1 MTKPNPAGDRNQPG
15 RFQLPADLTTLT
27 REQLAEL
34 RTAAE
39 VEFDGIYGAEG
50 GARADQLGRAN
61 ELVEAIEKIQARS
74 EALAADEADTQA
86 KFDALAARRRPATT
100 PEGEPPGGDGETG
113 DENTTE
119 TADSATADQ
128 LVPVGGATTASRELG
143 GLAGGKQLNPS
154 LAGIRATGPTQ
165 VPPTPPPLAITASVG
180 LPGAFEPGA
189 RINDLR
195 QLGDLA
201 EDRARGL
208 GDAGKGA
215 NRYMPRR
222 GSESYGGVQ
231 LASIARQWRDG
242 QFSESGGIAEI
253 EEYRTRIAAKRRPE
267 AFSALVAAG
276 GWCAMGEPIWDF
288 FNVTCQ
294 GGMIDLPT
302 RGINRGGII
311 VPTSPT
317 VADAYTPDLGFY
329 EATFSN
335 ATVPWL
341 WTEADDILTV
351 TGSTNKPCLR
361 VPCAGMTNY
370 RLECYGVCI
379 TAGNLADNA
388 WPESTANFLQL
399 INNVHYHAS
408 NARYIS
414 QIVTLAGSAI
424 FGSVG
429 CTGGGRG
436 AAAPLLGV
444 AEIAAVDTR
453 ARYGACPDDVMEWVL
468 PTWAKTSIRIDLSK
482 RMGISDFMCVTDAMI
497 AAWFNCRNI
506 RVQFVEDWQVRAAG
520 QPGASSPVTTLPTSV
535 QGLMYF
541 PGAIVRGNGMSLNL
555 GVVRDSTLNA
565 ENDHTALWME
575 ECHLIAQFGPAP
587 RLYQIELCPDG
598 TVGAADLTSCC
609 P

>member
-1 MTKPNPAGDRNQPG
+1 MSKPNPANQPG
-15 RFQLPADLTTLT
+15 RFQLPADLTSLT
-27 REQLAEL
+27 VEQLGEL
-34 RTAAE
+34 RAAAE
-39 VEFDGIYGAEG
+39 AEFDGIYGADG
-50 GARADQLGRAN
+50 GARADQLARAN
-61 ELVEAIEKIQARS
+61 ELIEAIEKIQSRS
-74 EALAADEADTQA
+74 EALAADAADTQA
-86 KFDALAARRRPATT
+86 KFDALAARRRPTAETESPAGDGQGDNEQGGTTAPT
-100 PEGEPPGGDGETG
+100 PEEPAQAG
-113 DENTTE
+113 
-119 TADSATADQ
+119 Q

-154 LAGIRATGPTQ
+154 LAGIRTAGPTQ
-165 VPPTPPPLAITASVG
+165 TPPAPPLAITASVG

-195 QLGDLA
+195 QLGDLV
-201 EDRARGL
+201 EDRARGM
-208 GDAGKGA
+208 GDAGKGT

-231 LASIARQWRDG
+231 IASIARQWRDG
-242 QFSESGGIAEI
+242 QFSDAGGIAEI
-253 EEYRTRIAAKRRPE
+253 EEYRTRIAAKRRPD

-317 VADAYTPDLGFY
+317 VADAYTPNLGLY
-329 EATFSN
+329 GAAFSN

-414 QIVTLAGSAI
+414 QISTLAGAAI
-424 FGSVG
+424 FASVG

-453 ARYGACPDDVMEWVL
+453 TRYGACPDDVMEWVL
-468 PTWAKTSIRIDLSK
+468 PTWAKTSVRIDLSK

-520 QPGASSPVTTLPTSV
+520 QPGSSTPIQTLPTSV